1 MVTGDKHAEG
11 RDRCVNEVRL
21 SGRVSALPEER
32 ELPSGDTLV
41 TFRLVVD
48 RAEKDSRGRRT
59 VDVLDCAV
67 RPARL
72 RRSAAAWQPGD
83 VVEVVGAIRR
93 RFFRTAA
100 GAASRVEIEVR
111 SGRRLRRAAS
121 A

>member
-1 MVTGDKHAEG
+1 MTRDKDAEAEVG
-11 RDRCVNEVRL
+11 CVNEVRL
-21 SGRVSALPEER
+21 AGRVSAAPEER
-32 ELPSGDTLV
+32 ALPSGDTLV

-48 RAEKDSRGRRT
+48 REEKDRRGRRT

-72 RRSAAAWQPGD
+72 RRSTAAWQPGD

-93 RFFRTAA
+93 RFFRSAA
-100 GAASRVEIEVR
+100 GASSRVEIEVR
-111 SGRRLRRAAS
+111 SGRRLRRAES